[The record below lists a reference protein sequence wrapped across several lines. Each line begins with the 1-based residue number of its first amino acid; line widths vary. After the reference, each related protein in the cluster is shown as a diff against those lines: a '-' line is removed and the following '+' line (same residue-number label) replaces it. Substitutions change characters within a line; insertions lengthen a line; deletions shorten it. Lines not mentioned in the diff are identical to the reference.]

1 MRDRKKQPL
10 QIEQIRPG
18 KWAAVTPA
26 GVVKRL
32 FYSLEDVNEFLK
44 NQEERKK

>member
-1 MRDRKKQPL
+1 MKKQNL
-10 QIEQIRPG
+10 QIEQVKPG
-18 KWAAVTPA
+18 KWAAVTEA

-32 FYSLEDVNEFLK
+32 FYSLEEVNEFLK